1 MWKKRERE
9 SFVKKKE
16 HATTD
21 KIFLDKTGQRMEY
34 ERRTS
39 VQIKSCSDRK
49 WNVRSL
55 RGVSLGEGERGGHGV
70 RL

>member
-1 MWKKRERE
+1 MCGKERKREFCE
-9 SFVKKKE
+9 KKE
-16 HATTD
+16 HATD
-21 KIFLDKTGQRMEY
+21 KIVLDGMGQTMEY

>member
-1 MWKKRERE
+1 MEEKRERE

-16 HATTD
+16 HATD
-21 KIFLDKTGQRMEY
+21 KIVLGQTMEY

-55 RGVSLGEGERGGHGV
+55 CGVSLGEGERGGHGV